1 MSRAAAIVVLGS
13 WSLCLVG
20 CGKSE
25 ETTPIWEQVKIGDI
39 APVQSGRN
47 SGITALRTIDFDIHA
62 YEIPEENVEKLDDVW
77 RILGT
82 RPLRFNNYLAF
93 RANSFAVRFGQVHVW
108 NQIHDSL
115 RAAGGHKVLT
125 ASMLSGDQRANDF
138 AIMGLNGKRAVSY
151 IAGDGLRH
159 KVHIGPGVVALRLKV
174 EKVPGSRGVC
184 QLTAYPV
191 FTIGGAS
198 PIPLLQARA
207 KSREFQFASAAF
219 GLKMGRGDLVV
230 LGPKK
235 HANDE
240 ATLAGL
246 FFFKPEGSIFFNQA
260 ERKPPE
266 NKPALRVFV
275 LVCTRISD

>member
-1 MSRAAAIVVLGS
+1 MTRSVQIVILSS
-13 WSLCLVG
+13 WGLCLMG
-20 CGKSE
+20 CGTSE
-25 ETTPIWEQVKIGDI
+25 DGPPIWEQVKIGDI
-39 APVQSGRN
+39 APVRGNQQPGV
-47 SGITALRTIDFDIHA
+47 GALQAIHFDIHA
-62 YEIPEENVEKLDDVW
+62 FEIPEENVEKLDDVW

-82 RPLRFNNYLAF
+82 RPLRFNSYLAF
-93 RANSFAVRFGQVHVW
+93 RANSFAVRFGQVHMW

-115 RAAGGHKVLT
+115 LAAGGHKVLT
-125 ASMLSGDQRANDF
+125 ASAVSGDDQANDF
-138 AIMGLNGKRAVSY
+138 AITGLTGKRAVSY

-159 KVHIGPGVVALRLKV
+159 KVSIGPGVVALRLKT
-174 EKVPGSRGVC
+174 KRVPASTGLC

-191 FTIGGAS
+191 FTIGRSS
-198 PIPLLQARA
+198 PIPQLEARA

-240 ATLAGL
+240 STLAGL
-246 FFFKPEGSIFFNQA
+246 FFFKPEGSLFFSQT